1 MKTIEIKG
9 IGIPNKGA
17 ELMLASILEALHNS
31 KEEIRFVVEPNSSYM
46 SRSKYCLYQKASL
59 TIKNKTYDLSK
70 LFQVIPKKLRLKYG
84 IIVDSEIDVILDASG
99 FAYGDQWGYQKA
111 EQRLANRIGAWKKRG
126 KKVILMPQ
134 AFGPFNDSRLRSA
147 ALKILENADLV
158 FARDKVSLRSLDEI
172 LPGKAVLS
180 PDFTNAI
187 TPPPPNHCDLSGYY
201 SRPCFIP
208 NSKMVS
214 MGESDRNSYTRL
226 FADAINLLKEK
237 GHSPYLLIH
246 EGEGDI
252 KLAQKISQL
261 SQDTEI
267 LILESPID
275 IKYIIGKSLMLVSS
289 RFHGLVSGLSQG
301 VPCIATGWSH
311 KYKEL
316 MADYEMSHLSIQ
328 SKDAEHFLSSVLS
341 ISESSENQKLREIL
355 LAHAKSEKE
364 KTYAM
369 WEKVKSLIIK
379 A

>member
-17 ELMLASILEALHNS
+17 ELMLASILEALNDS
-31 KEEIRFVVEPNSSYM
+31 KEEIRFVVEPNSSYA
-46 SRSKYCLYQKASL
+46 SRSRYCLYQKSAL
-59 TIKNKTYDLSK
+59 TIKNKTYDLSPF
-70 LFQVIPKKLRLKYG
+70 FQIIPQKLRLKYG
-84 IIVDSEIDVILDASG
+84 IVTESEIDVILDASG

-111 EQRLANRIGAWKKRG
+111 EQRLAKRITAWKNQG

-134 AFGPFNDSRLRSA
+134 AFGPFKDARLKSA
-147 ALKILENADLV
+147 VAKILENSDLI
-158 FARDKVSLRSLDEI
+158 FARDKVSLQSLNEI

-187 TPPPPNHCDLSGYY
+187 SPPAPSRVDLSQYY

-214 MGESDRNSYTRL
+214 MGESDKNSYIKL
-226 FADAINLLKEK
+226 FADAINILKEK
-237 GHSPYLLIH
+237 GLSPYLLIH

-252 KLAQKISQL
+252 KLAQEISTL
-261 SQDTEI
+261 TQDTEI
-267 LILESPID
+267 LMLDSPID
-275 IKYIIGKSLMLVSS
+275 IKYIIGKSEMLVSS

-316 MADYEMSHLSIQ
+316 MADYEMPNLSI
-328 SKDAEHFLSSVLS
+328 SAKESERFLSSVLS
-341 ISESSENQKLREIL
+341 ISEDSENQKLRGVL
-355 LAHAKSEKE
+355 LTQAKIEKE

-369 WEKVKSLIIK
+369 WEKVKSIIFR